1 MIHELLDIEAV
12 AANHTGLSRT
22 VLDYVSEMKRTIDR
36 AKEPGFDEASWK
48 QLGSYVA
55 VDAFTRV
62 GPFKDAMDWPQYV
75 AFLTGWAPRRHWEC
89 SVRRVTEAGSLVMLE
104 LEERSAPDDP
114 AAAANSVSAYEFDDA
129 GKIRQLDV
137 YLQMAPSG

>member
-1 MIHELLDIEAV
+1 
-12 AANHTGLSRT
+12 
-22 VLDYVSEMKRTIDR
+22 
-36 AKEPGFDEASWK
+36 
-48 QLGSYVA
+48 
-55 VDAFTRV
+55 
-62 GPFKDAMDWPQYV
+62 MDWPQYV